1 MITFIIPSIGR
12 ESLFYSL
19 ESLIN
24 QTDPEWQAIIVLDG
38 ITVNMLNVD
47 ALNLLEDERFEV
59 HEIEKMGSNINQAA
73 FVRNYGMSVVNGDSD
88 WLAFLDDDDTI
99 AKDYIEIFK
108 NELLLYP
115 ECDVYIYRM
124 IDNDQRII
132 PELNAINFKVCDV
145 GISFIINLNIY
156 KNGLEFELDGAED
169 FLYLNKIRKAGYKM
183 IISPYIKY
191 YVRNFEYSVAEI
203 GKRGLINIV
212 NPLLTFMGHLL
223 ISEYENKS
231 NSKSKN

>member
-12 ESLFYSL
+12 DSLFYSI

-24 QTDPEWQAIIVLDG
+24 QTVTEWCAIIVLDG
-38 ITVNMLNVD
+38 ITTNILND
-47 ALNLLEDERFEV
+47 DTLNLLEDERFEV

-73 FVRNYGMSVVNGDSD
+73 FVRNYGMSVANEDSE

-99 AKDYIEIFK
+99 AKDYIEIFR

-115 ECDVYIYRM
+115 DCDVYIYRM
-124 IDNDQRII
+124 INNDQRII
-132 PELNAINFKVCDV
+132 PDSNTINFKVCDV
-145 GISFIINLNIY
+145 GISFIIKRTIY
-156 KNGLEFELDGAED
+156 KSGLEFELDGAED

-191 YVRNFEYSVAEI
+191 YVRNFEYPIDEI
-203 GKRGLINIV
+203 CKRGLINII

-223 ISEYENKS
+223 IS
-231 NSKSKN
+231 KSKNKS